1 MKLKKSYNAVLYF
14 SLVCVFLLLLFFT
27 NDFSLTDV
35 QETSIVIAVGIDKE
49 EDEFLITSQVS
60 LPSAKDE
67 GGPQTTQVLSRGKT
81 VAQAFSSLNAKTGWY
96 PKLVFCKLII
106 LGAQAVEENV
116 FTALDYFLRS
126 EYIPDNC
133 LVCVSEKTA
142 GELLEHKTPI
152 DKISGIALQKV
163 LSDQAKRL
171 GTAAPV
177 SLKDFS
183 MQYFAEGKSGVLPIV
198 KTDKPKGEES
208 SNQQNSSQGNQNS
221 SSGQS
226 NSSGSV
232 PKTSGEEKLFKAD
245 DCALFSQGKKV
256 GELTGEEAFAL
267 YASKEKLRLAEYSL
281 PFHGEEYTLNFRL
294 SKPKTDLKIDENG
307 LPRLKIALNITAG
320 LSDTSKALPLSKAQ
334 NQGQMPDGLLSHAE
348 EKLKGEIERA
358 FEKCRQLNCD
368 ALELFTKLKRTNDD
382 YYPVFQEDLLK
393 RVQLSVSVKMDNVR

>member
-1 MKLKKSYNAVLYF
+1 MKLKKSYNAVFYF
-14 SLVCVFLLLLFFT
+14 SLVCFFLLTLFFT

-67 GGPQTTQVLSRGKT
+67 GGPQTTQVLSKGKT

-126 EYIPDNC
+126 EYIPDSC
-133 LVCVSEKTA
+133 LVCVSEKKA
-142 GELLEHKTPI
+142 GELLENQTPI

-183 MQYFAEGKSGVLPIV
+183 MQYFAEGKSGLLPIV
-198 KTDKPKGEES
+198 KTDEPKGEES
-208 SNQQNSSQGNQNS
+208 STQPNGSQSGQNDS
-221 SSGQS
+221 SS
-226 NSSGSV
+226 SSSS
-232 PKTSGEEKLFKAD
+232 PTEKTKSEKLFKAD
-245 DCALFSQGKKV
+245 DCALFRQGKKV

-267 YASKEKLRLAEYSL
+267 YASKETLRLADYSL
-281 PFHGEEYTLNFRL
+281 PFDGEDYTLNFRL

-307 LPRLKIALNITAG
+307 VPRLKIELKITAG
-320 LSDTSKALPLSKAQ
+320 LSDTSKPLPLSKTQ
-334 NQGQMPDGLLSHAE
+334 DQGQMPDGLLSHAE
-348 EKLKGEIERA
+348 EKLKGEIEQA

-368 ALELFTKLKRTNDD
+368 ALELFTKLKRTNGD
-382 YYPVFQEDLLK
+382 YYPVFQDDLLE